1 MRTVSVQNSKIC
13 NPTAGWLL
21 NFVEEKEEVKLPKFI
36 EIGYNFSDSV
46 DLNSETVKD
55 KMSKMMDMLQMDEL
69 ECQSIEKLTRGQ
81 GKNVLWEDERKLR
94 VTASNFGEVILLKQ
108 ETERFKRN

>member
-1 MRTVSVQNSKIC
+1 MRTVSEKC
-13 NPTAGWLL
+13 NPTARWLL
-21 NFVEEKEEVKLPKFI
+21 NFVEEKEEVKLQKLI

-55 KMSKMMDMLQMDEL
+55 KMSEVMDTLQIDEL
-69 ECQSIEKLTRGQ
+69 ECESIEKLTRGQ

-108 ETERFKRN
+108 